1 MALKTASENAAIY
14 QGAGSLTQE
23 EFHNGSLSIEDFAL
37 TKDREQS
44 AVSTYQGLQTQITT
58 DIITLELLTHTP
70 IITNSTTDITMDS
83 TPEKSEK
90 QIAKENKAVEKRI
103 KKAAVEE
110 AKQLKEL
117 EKKDKKKKQ

>member
-1 MALKTASENAAIY
+1 MKKIFSTILFLFVCIAATAQMSEEQIISY
-14 QGAGSLTQE
+14 FQKQKEAG
-23 EFHNGSLSIEDFAL
+23 
-37 TKDREQS
+37 KD
-44 AVSTYQGLQTQITT
+44 
-58 DIITLELLTHTP
+58 
-70 IITNSTTDITMDS
+70 
-83 TPEKSEK
+83 EK